1 MIAVIKTGGKQYLVK
16 EGDTLKIE
24 KIEGGINDE
33 VTFGEVLLQADEE
46 GQSVTLGTPIITG
59 AKVVGNILEQGRGEK
74 ITIIK
79 FKPKVRYRRKRG
91 HHQFYTKVQI
101 TKIA

>member
-1 MIAVIKTGGKQYLVK
+1 MIAVIKTGGKQYIVK
-16 EGDTLKIE
+16 EGDTLEIE

-33 VTFGEVLLQADEE
+33 VSFEEVLLQADEE
-46 GQSVTLGTPIITG
+46 GNSVVVGTPFIVG
-59 AKVVGNILEQGRGEK
+59 AKVVAKVLEQGRGKK

-79 FKPKVRYRRKRG
+79 YKPKVRYRRKRG

-101 TKIA
+101 TKI